1 MNLTFVLCFS
11 RWYSSSVYKK
21 FNKRSYTG
29 KDRIYV
35 REGKPVGGDEKM
47 LQPRKVYLSHDYTP
61 DKVEVAA
68 WINDQPLDINNA
80 DQRIDNDPKIGH
92 QYHVSISKYTNDKM
106 GIEIIISVYSV
117 CLVINNMDYYIDVI
131 EKDKNLQGVDSD
143 DFTHVPI
150 YPTMVMRWNL
160 MTKIFLKI

>member
-1 MNLTFVLCFS
+1 M
-11 RWYSSSVYKK
+11 
-21 FNKRSYTG
+21 
-29 KDRIYV
+29 
-35 REGKPVGGDEKM
+35 
-47 LQPRKVYLSHDYTP
+47 
-61 DKVEVAA
+61 AA

-131 EKDKNLQGVDSD
+131 EKDKNLTVELKDLD
-143 DFTHVPI
+143 H
-150 YPTMVMRWNL
+150 
-160 MTKIFLKI
+160 KISLIKKNDADYIDMLYRQKFNYVTEDEIIIKIK